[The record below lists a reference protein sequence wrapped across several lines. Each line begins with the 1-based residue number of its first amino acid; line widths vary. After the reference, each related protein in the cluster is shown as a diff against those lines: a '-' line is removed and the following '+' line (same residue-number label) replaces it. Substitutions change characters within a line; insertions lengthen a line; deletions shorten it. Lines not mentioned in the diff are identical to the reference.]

1 MSRPFQQRLT
11 EFLQVLDQWLS
22 DPEDSVQQEEWMASA
37 EWIAHPYEFSEVEQD
52 YVDHLL
58 GMFREQHEAQ
68 LAQRSHTATLTQT
81 DWHRQAEVDTKPT
94 KTTTK
99 PHTKTD

>member
-37 EWIAHPYEFSEVEQD
+37 EWIAYAYEFSEVEQD
-52 YVDHLL
+52 YVDYLL
-58 GMFREQHEAQ
+58 DMFREQHEAQ
-68 LAQRSHTATLTQT
+68 RAQRAQP
-81 DWHRQAEVDTKPT
+81 V
-94 KTTTK
+94 
-99 PHTKTD
+99 